1 VSRIKKILDIRDQ
14 GHDLNLEFGYDL
26 LALRAFLQQID
37 RQISRPAINATIER
51 SGDTF
56 TVTPESKG
64 LGVDVEKTIEQI
76 STELKA
82 LDFSPKPV
90 VVFDKIPDITYDM
103 LSGINTRW
111 SVFSTVFNPDNV
123 GRSENLKI
131 ASQAIDGIVLGPGQV
146 FSFNDATGLRIAE
159 NGYQEAPVIFEGQLV
174 PGIGGGVCQ
183 VSSTLYN
190 AALYANLEI
199 VERHRHTIPSA
210 YIDMGRDATVVDK
223 VLDLKIR
230 NNSDGYVYI
239 ASWVQGNRVYTAIY
253 GNKREH
259 DIKVKISTEVVEVIE
274 PVTQVVIDHSLP
286 AGQEVVEREGRKGY
300 RVRAFKQVFIDGK
313 AGEPELMYTDLY
325 RPENGLVR
333 KSAKQVNAD
342 TSPEA

>member
-1 VSRIKKILDIRDQ
+1 
-14 GHDLNLEFGYDL
+14 
-26 LALRAFLQQID
+26 
-37 RQISRPAINATIER
+37 
-51 SGDTF
+51 
-56 TVTPESKG
+56 
-64 LGVDVEKTIEQI
+64 
-76 STELKA
+76 
-82 LDFSPKPV
+82 
-90 VVFDKIPDITYDM
+90 
-103 LSGINTRW
+103 
-111 SVFSTVFNPDNV
+111 
-123 GRSENLKI
+123 
-131 ASQAIDGIVLGPGQV
+131 
-146 FSFNDATGLRIAE
+146 
-159 NGYQEAPVIFEGQLV
+159 
-174 PGIGGGVCQ
+174 
-183 VSSTLYN
+183 
-190 AALYANLEI
+190 LYANLEI

-210 YIDMGRDATVVDK
+210 YIGMGRDATVVDK

-259 DIKVKISTEVVEVIE
+259 DIKVKISTEVIEVIE
-274 PVTQVVIDHSLP
+274 PVIQVVIDHSLP

-342 TSPEA
+342 TSPKPDEHGTGNMI